1 MKKVFFG
8 ITGAIFIV
16 LSAWLG
22 NYFYKKSKKDP
33 IVYKTEKPFIKTII
47 KKSVATGSIKPRRE
61 IQVKPQVSGIIEEL
75 YVEAGERVTKGQV
88 LARIRVV
95 QNLDGKN
102 RDQLG
107 INTAQSSLQSAQINY
122 NNAKIEHDRNQK
134 LYEQKVIS
142 QQEFNRFK
150 LDLNV
155 RKQALD
161 AAQDNLRLTQQ
172 GALQRAG
179 NIANSVYSTVDGI
192 LLDVPVRTGTS
203 VIERNNFN
211 EGTTIAVVA
220 DMNNLVFE
228 GTIDESEVGKIK
240 EGMDL
245 NLTIGAIEN
254 KVFKAKLEYISP
266 KGKTEEGAIKFDIRA
281 KLLLSK
287 EDKLR
292 AGYSANADIV
302 LAKKVDV
309 LAIKEKLLQFEKS
322 KVKGK
327 KDKAYIEI
335 ETSKQ
340 KFKRVD
346 LKTGISDGINIE
358 VIKGVKKT
366 DKIKIPPQKKPKK

>member
-33 IVYKTEKPFIKTII
+33 VVYKTESPFIKDIT
-47 KKSVATGSIKPRRE
+47 KKSVATGSIVPRRE
-61 IQVKPQVSGIIEEL
+61 VQIKPQVSGIIEEL
-75 YVEAGERVTKGQV
+75 YVEAGQRVKKGQIV
-88 LARIRVV
+88 ARVRVV

-102 RDQLG
+102 RDMLS
-107 INTAQSSLQSAQINY
+107 ITTARNNVQNAQINY
-122 NNAKIEHDRNQK
+122 SNAQVEFERNKK

-150 LDLNV
+150 LDVNV
-155 RKQALD
+155 RLQALD
-161 AAQDNLRLTQQ
+161 AAKDNLKLTQQ

-179 NIANSVYSTVDGI
+179 SVANDIYSTVEGV
-192 LLDVPVRTGTS
+192 LLDVPVRVGTS

-228 GTIDESEVGKIK
+228 GKIDESEVGKIK

-281 KLLLSK
+281 KLILNK
-287 EDKLR
+287 DDKLR

-302 LAKKVDV
+302 LAKKLKV
-309 LAIKEKLLQFEKS
+309 LAIKEKLLQFEKA
-322 KVKGK
+322 KAKGA
-327 KDKAYIEI
+327 KDKPFVEV

-340 KFKRVD
+340 KFKKVN

-358 VIKGVKKT
+358 VIKGLKKT

>member
-33 IVYKTEKPFIKTII
+33 VVYKTETPFVTDIT
-47 KKSVATGSIKPRRE
+47 KKSVATGSIVPRRE
-61 IQVKPQVSGIIEEL
+61 VQLKPQVSGIIEHL
-75 YVEAGERVTKGQV
+75 YVEAGEKVKKGQLV
-88 LARIRVV
+88 ARVRVV
-95 QNLDGKN
+95 QNLDGRN
-102 RDQLG
+102 RDMIG
-107 INTAQSSLQSAQINY
+107 INTAQSNLQSAQINY
-122 NNAKIEHDRNQK
+122 NNAKTEYERNKK
-134 LYEQKVIS
+134 LFEQKVIS

-155 RKQALD
+155 RQQSLD
-161 AAQDNLRLTQQ
+161 AAKDNLKLTQQ

-179 NIANSVYSTVDGI
+179 NVANDIFCTVDGI
-192 LLDVPVRTGTS
+192 LLDVPVRVGSS

-211 EGTTIAVVA
+211 EGTTIATVA

-228 GTIDESEVGKIK
+228 GKIDESEVGKIK

-245 NLTIGAIEN
+245 NLTIGAIED
-254 KVFKAKLEYISP
+254 KTFKAKLEYISP

-281 KLLLSK
+281 KLILSE

-302 LAKKVDV
+302 LAKKLKV
-309 LAIKEKLLQFEKS
+309 LAIKEKLLQFEKA
-322 KVKGK
+322 KNKDG
-327 KDKAYIEI
+327 KDKPYVEI
-335 ETSKQ
+335 ETGTQ
-340 KFKRVD
+340 KFKKVNIQ
-346 LKTGISDGINIE
+346 TGISDGINIE
-358 VIKGVKKT
+358 ILKGVKKT
-366 DKIKIPPQKKPKK
+366 DKIKIPPQNKPKK

>member
-33 IVYKTEKPFIKTII
+33 VVYKTEKPFVTDIT
-47 KKSVATGSIKPRRE
+47 KKSVATGSIVPRRE
-61 IQVKPQVSGIIEEL
+61 VQLKPQVSGIIEHL
-75 YVEAGERVTKGQV
+75 YVEAGEKVKKGQLV
-88 LARIRVV
+88 ARVRVV
-95 QNLDGKN
+95 QNLDGRN
-102 RDQLG
+102 RDMIG
-107 INTAQSSLQSAQINY
+107 INSAQSNLQSAQINY
-122 NNAKIEHDRNQK
+122 NNAKIEYERNKK
-134 LYEQKVIS
+134 LFEQKVIS

-155 RKQALD
+155 RLQSLD
-161 AAQDNLRLTQQ
+161 AAKDNLKLTQQ

-179 NIANSVYSTVDGI
+179 NIANDIFCTVDGI
-192 LLDVPVRTGTS
+192 LLDVPVRVGSS

-211 EGTTIAVVA
+211 EGTTIATVA

-228 GTIDESEVGKIK
+228 GKIDESEVGKIK

-245 NLTIGAIEN
+245 NLTIGAIED
-254 KVFKAKLEYISP
+254 KTFKAKLEYISP

-281 KLLLSK
+281 KLILSS

-302 LAKKVDV
+302 LAKKLKV
-309 LAIKEKLLQFEKS
+309 LAIKEKLLQFEKA
-322 KVKGK
+322 KNKGD
-327 KDKAYIEI
+327 KDKPYVEI
-335 ETSKQ
+335 ETSTQ
-340 KFKRVD
+340 KFKKVNIQ
-346 LKTGISDGINIE
+346 TGISDGINIE
-358 VIKGVKKT
+358 ILKGVKKT

>member
-33 IVYKTEKPFIKTII
+33 IVYKTEKPFVQDII
-47 KKSVATGSIKPRRE
+47 KKSVATGSIVPRRE
-61 IQVKPQVSGIIEEL
+61 VQVKPQVSGIIEEL
-75 YVEAGERVTKGQV
+75 YVEAGERVKKGQII
-88 LARIRVV
+88 ARVRVV
-95 QNLDGKN
+95 QNLDGRN
-102 RDQLG
+102 RDMIG
-107 INTAQSSLQSAQINY
+107 INTAQGNLQNAQINY
-122 NNAKIEHDRNQK
+122 NNAKIEHDRNKQ
-134 LYEQKVIS
+134 LFDQKVIS

-150 LDLNV
+150 LDLQV
-155 RKQALD
+155 RKQSLD
-161 AAQDNLRLTQQ
+161 AAKDNLKLTQQ

-179 NIANSVYSTVDGI
+179 NVANDIFSTVDGI
-192 LLDVPVRTGTS
+192 LLDVPVRVGSS

-211 EGTTIAVVA
+211 EGTTIATVA

-228 GTIDESEVGKIK
+228 GKIDESEVGKIK

-245 NLTIGAIEN
+245 NLTIGAIED
-254 KVFKAKLEYISP
+254 KVFQAKLEYISP

-281 KLLLSK
+281 KLILSK

-302 LAKKVDV
+302 LAKRVKV
-309 LAIKEKLLQFEKS
+309 LAIKEKLLQFEKA
-322 KVKGK
+322 KTKGA
-327 KDKAYIEI
+327 KDKPYVEV
-335 ETSKQ
+335 ETGKQ

-346 LKTGISDGINIE
+346 IKTGISDGINIE
-358 VIKGVKKT
+358 VVKGLKKT

>member
-33 IVYKTEKPFIKTII
+33 VVYKTETPFVTDIT
-47 KKSVATGSIKPRRE
+47 KKSVATGSIVPRRE
-61 IQVKPQVSGIIEEL
+61 VQLKPQVSGIIEHL
-75 YVEAGERVTKGQV
+75 YVEAGEKVKKGQLV
-88 LARIRVV
+88 ARVRVV
-95 QNLDGKN
+95 QNLDGRN
-102 RDQLG
+102 RDMIG
-107 INTAQSSLQSAQINY
+107 INTAQSNLQSAQINY
-122 NNAKIEHDRNQK
+122 NNAKIEYERNKK
-134 LYEQKVIS
+134 LFEQKVIS

-155 RKQALD
+155 RQQSLD
-161 AAQDNLRLTQQ
+161 AAKDNLKLTQQ

-179 NIANSVYSTVDGI
+179 NVANDIFCTVDGI
-192 LLDVPVRTGTS
+192 LLDVPVRVGSS

-211 EGTTIAVVA
+211 EGTTIATVA

-228 GTIDESEVGKIK
+228 GKIDESEVGKIK

-245 NLTIGAIEN
+245 NLTIGAIED
-254 KVFKAKLEYISP
+254 KTFKAKLEYISP

-281 KLLLSK
+281 KLILSE

-302 LAKKVDV
+302 LAKKLKV
-309 LAIKEKLLQFEKS
+309 LAIKEKLLQFEKA
-322 KVKGK
+322 KNKDG
-327 KDKAYIEI
+327 KDKPYVEI
-335 ETSKQ
+335 ETGTQ
-340 KFKRVD
+340 KFKKVNIQ
-346 LKTGISDGINIE
+346 TGISDGINIE
-358 VIKGVKKT
+358 ILKGVKKT
-366 DKIKIPPQKKPKK
+366 DKIKIPPQNKPKK

>member
-33 IVYKTEKPFIKTII
+33 VVYKTESPFTKDIT
-47 KKSVATGSIKPRRE
+47 KKSVATGSIVPRRE
-61 IQVKPQVSGIIEEL
+61 VQIKPQVSGIIEEL
-75 YVEAGERVTKGQV
+75 YVEAGQRVKKGQIV
-88 LARIRVV
+88 ARVRVV

-102 RDQLG
+102 RDMLS
-107 INTAQSSLQSAQINY
+107 ITTARNNVQNAQINY
-122 NNAKIEHDRNQK
+122 SNAQVEFERNKK

-150 LDLNV
+150 LDVNV
-155 RKQALD
+155 RLQALD
-161 AAQDNLRLTQQ
+161 AAKDNLKLTQQ

-179 NIANSVYSTVDGI
+179 SVANDIYSTVEGV
-192 LLDVPVRTGTS
+192 LLDVPVRVGTS

-228 GTIDESEVGKIK
+228 GKIDESEVGKIK

-245 NLTIGAIEN
+245 DLTIGAIEN

-281 KLLLSK
+281 KLILNK
-287 EDKLR
+287 DDKLR

-302 LAKKVDV
+302 LAKKLKV
-309 LAIKEKLLQFEKS
+309 LAIKEKLLQFEKG
-322 KVKGK
+322 KAKGA
-327 KDKAYIEI
+327 KDKPFVEV
-335 ETSKQ
+335 ETAKQ
-340 KFKRVD
+340 KFKKVNI
-346 LKTGISDGINIE
+346 KTGISDGINIE
-358 VIKGVKKT
+358 VIKGLKKT

>member
-8 ITGAIFIV
+8 ITGAIFIA
-16 LSAWLG
+16 LSVWLG
-22 NYFYKKSKKDP
+22 GYFYKKSKKDP
-33 IVYKTEKPFIKTII
+33 IIYKTEKPFTKTII
-47 KKSVATGSIKPRRE
+47 KKSVATGSIVPRRE

-75 YVEAGERVTKGQV
+75 YVEAGQKVTKGQMI
-88 LARIRVV
+88 ARVRVV

-102 RDQLG
+102 RDLLG
-107 INTAQSSLQSAQINY
+107 LNSAQSNLQNAQINY
-122 NNAKIEHDRNQK
+122 NNAKIEYDRNQK

-155 RKQALD
+155 RQQALD
-161 AAQDNLRLTQQ
+161 AAKDNLKLTQQ

-192 LLDVPVRTGTS
+192 LLDVPVRVGSS

-228 GTIDESEVGKIK
+228 GKIDESEVGKIK

-245 NLTIGAIEN
+245 DLTIGAVED

-281 KLLLSK
+281 KLLLKK

-302 LAKKVDV
+302 LAKKVNV

-322 KVKGK
+322 KTKGG
-327 KDKAYIEI
+327 KDKPYVEVEI
-335 ETSKQ
+335 GKQ

-358 VIKGVKKT
+358 VVQGVKKT